1 MKAGLIPVTWS
12 GTAAYTLTT
21 SYVASDAVVIDFSG
35 SFTIYPYY
43 SAGSGETAN
52 TIQYTV
58 EFNPLDAQTDPT
70 NLYWQPNT
78 YETESPTGTFTKQDI
93 TYNGAQ
99 GTAGTYQATGSLTFD
114 NVSASQVRIKV
125 KESGVASN
133 AGLVKFYISKTN
145 RPV

>member
-1 MKAGLIPVTWS
+1 MKSGSIEVQWAGAFP
-12 GTAAYTLTT
+12 YTLTT
-21 SYVASDAVVIDFSG
+21 SYVASDPVNIDYAD

-43 SAGSGETAN
+43 SAGSAETNN

-58 EFNPLDAQTDPT
+58 ELNPLDGVADSG
-70 NLYWQPNT
+70 NLFWQPNT

-99 GTAGTYQATGSLTFD
+99 GTAGTYQATGSLTFQGI
-114 NVSASQVRIKV
+114 SASRVRIKV

-133 AGLVKFYISKTN
+133 AGTVKFYIAKSN
-145 RPV
+145 RNI